1 VTRARTVA
9 PAAPV
14 AHDDIAF
21 AERALFN
28 INATHPADP
37 PPPKGSLLWR
47 AFGPWGEMDGGA
59 L

>member
-1 VTRARTVA
+1 VNRTVA
-9 PAAPV
+9 PAAP

-28 INATHPADP
+28 INASHPADP

-47 AFGPWGEMDGGA
+47 AFGPWGESDGGGA
-59 L
+59 

>member
-1 VTRARTVA
+1 MTRARTVA

-37 PPPKGSLLWR
+37 PPPTGSLLWR
-47 AFGPWGEMDGGA
+47 AFGPWGDEVTP
-59 L
+59 